1 MTSISDGDD
10 PALLQRFRGLHDAV
24 THLAFAPNLR
34 QVSNLNLIKKRFVT
48 SPKKR
53 SFSSQVAASSLDKHV
68 LLWKFAADKNEPS
81 VANKQAYK

>member
-34 QVSNLNLIKKRFVT
+34 QVSNLIKNRFVT